1 MDECT
6 PFFKTPS
13 TDAHNTKYGDTVAT
27 STTNT
32 KPRDK
37 WGSKLG
43 FVMAAAGS
51 AVGLGNIWKFPYT
64 AGESGGGAF
73 VAIYLL
79 FVITIGFSV
88 MLTEFAVGRKTG
100 LSAVGAFKS
109 KDRRWSF
116 IGVIGVVSGLLIMGF
131 YPVVG
136 GWSIAYIYKIATGLL
151 STPDAIGDSFGSFI
165 SNPIEPLMWMGL
177 YLLLNIVVVIRGISG
192 GIEKAGK
199 ILMPLLFIILIVVAI
214 KGMSLPG
221 ASAGLEFLFSPDFS
235 KVDSSV
241 VLAALGQAFFS
252 LSLGMGCM
260 ITYGSYLKKKENLVQ
275 TTAMVTAMDTG
286 VAILAG
292 VAMFPAMFAFGMEPA
307 AGPGL
312 VFVVVPQLFAEMG
325 GMIGLMFALL
335 FFVGLSVAALT
346 SSISLLEV
354 VVSYLIDEKGM
365 KRPTAVFSASAVMA
379 SLCVFA
385 SLSLGGVG
393 PTLFGTGAFDIF
405 DLLTDKIF
413 LAVGGLLLCIFA
425 GWRLNREELEK
436 EITNDGEVSF
446 PLFGLWYN
454 LVKYVIPFAIAIVA
468 IAGIKAGF
476 DSGKGEIMLL
486 GIGIIALGGLASKK
500 L

>member
-1 MDECT
+1 M
-6 PFFKTPS
+6 
-13 TDAHNTKYGDTVAT
+13 AT
-27 STTNT
+27 SNTTT
-32 KPRDK
+32 TPRDT

-73 VAIYLL
+73 VAIYLF
-79 FVITIGFSV
+79 FVIFIGFSV
-88 MLTEFAVGRKTG
+88 MLTEFAIGRHTQK
-100 LSAVGAFKS
+100 SAVGAFKS
-109 KDRRWSF
+109 TDRRWTF
-116 IGVIGVVSGLLIMGF
+116 AGVIGVVSGLLIMGF

-136 GWSIAYIYKIATGLL
+136 GWSIAYIGKIAGGLL
-151 STPDAIGDSFGSFI
+151 DAPEAIGDSFGGFI
-165 SNPIEPLMWMGL
+165 SNPVQPLMWMGL
-177 YLLLNIVVVIRGISG
+177 YLLLNVVIVMKGISG

-199 ILMPLLFIILIVVAI
+199 VLMPLLFLILIVVSI
-214 KGMSLPG
+214 KGLTLPG
-221 ASAGLEFLFSPDFS
+221 SMAGLEFLFSPDFS
-235 KVDSSV
+235 KVDSNV
-241 VLAALGQAFFS
+241 ILAALGQAFFS

-260 ITYGSYLKKKENLVQ
+260 LTYGSYLKKKENLVQ

-325 GMIGLMFALL
+325 GVIGLLFALM
-335 FFVGLSVAALT
+335 FFIGLSVAALT
-346 SSISLLEV
+346 SSVSLLEV

-365 KRPTAVFSASAVMA
+365 KRVTAVLSASLVMA
-379 SLCVFA
+379 ALCIFA

-393 PTLFGTGAFDIF
+393 PTLFDTGAFDIF

-413 LAVGGLLLCIFA
+413 LAVGGMLVCIFA
-425 GWRLNREELEK
+425 GWRLNRADLEK

-446 PLFGLWYN
+446 PLFGLWYT
-454 LVKYVIPFAIAIVA
+454 LVKYIIPVAIAIVA
-468 IAGIKAGF
+468 FMGISSGF
-476 DSGKGEIMLL
+476 DSGKGAIMLL
-486 GIGIIALGGLASKK
+486 GIGIIAGSALISKK

>member
-1 MDECT
+1 M
-6 PFFKTPS
+6 S
-13 TDAHNTKYGDTVAT
+13 NTSAA
-27 STTNT
+27 
-32 KPRDK
+32 PRDT

-73 VAIYLL
+73 VAIYLF
-79 FVITIGFSV
+79 FVIFIGFSV
-88 MLTEFAVGRKTG
+88 MLTEFAIGRKTG

-109 KDRRWSF
+109 TDRRWTF
-116 IGVIGVVSGLLIMGF
+116 TGVLGVFSGLLIMGF

-136 GWSIAYIYKIATGLL
+136 GWALAYIFKVGGGLL
-151 STPDAIGDSFGSFI
+151 STPDTIGSSFGAFI
-165 SNPIEPLMWMGL
+165 SDPVQPLLWMGI
-177 YLLLNIVVVIRGISG
+177 YLLLNIVIVMRGVSG

-199 ILMPLLFIILIVVAI
+199 VLMPLLFIILIIVSV
-214 KGMSLPG
+214 KGLMLPG
-221 ASAGLEFLFSPDFS
+221 AMAGLEFLFMPDFS
-235 KVDSSV
+235 KVDSNV

-260 ITYGSYLKKKENLVQ
+260 MTYGSYLKKQENLVQ
-275 TTAMVTAMDTG
+275 TTGMVTAMDTG

-312 VFVVVPQLFAEMG
+312 VFVVVPQLFSEMG
-325 GMIGLMFALL
+325 GVIGLVLALL
-335 FFVGLSVAALT
+335 FFIGLTVAALT
-346 SSISLLEV
+346 SSVSLLEV

-365 KRPTAVFSASAVMA
+365 KRSTAVVSSSVVMA

-393 PTLFGTGAFDIF
+393 PKLFDTGAFDIF

-413 LAVGGLLLCIFA
+413 LAVGGMLVCIFA
-425 GWRLNREELEK
+425 GWRLSREELEK
-436 EITNDGEVSF
+436 EVTNNGEVSF
-446 PLFGLWYN
+446 PLFGVWYN
-454 LVKYVIPFAIAIVA
+454 LVKYIIPVAIAIVA
-468 IAGIKAGF
+468 VMGIKSGF
-476 DSGKGEIMLL
+476 ESGKGEIMVL
-486 GIGIIALGGLASKK
+486 GISIFVFAGLLSKK

>member
-1 MDECT
+1 M
-6 PFFKTPS
+6 
-13 TDAHNTKYGDTVAT
+13 AT
-27 STTNT
+27 SNTTT
-32 KPRDK
+32 QPRDS

-79 FVITIGFSV
+79 FVIFIGFSV

-109 KDRRWSF
+109 TDRRWSF
-116 IGVIGVVSGLLIMGF
+116 VGVIGVVSGLLIMGF

-136 GWSIAYIYKIATGLL
+136 GWAIAYIYKIATGLL
-151 STPDAIGDSFGSFI
+151 STPEAIGDSFGSFI
-165 SNPIEPLMWMGL
+165 SNPIQPLFWMGL
-177 YLLLNIVVVIRGISG
+177 YLIFNILVVIKGISG

-199 ILMPLLFIILIVVAI
+199 ILMPLLFAILILVAV
-214 KGMSLPG
+214 KGLSLPG
-221 ASAGLEFLFSPDFS
+221 ASAGLEFLFKPDFS
-235 KVDSSV
+235 KVDSTV

-275 TTAMVTAMDTG
+275 TTAMVTAMDTA

-292 VAMFPAMFAFGMEPA
+292 VAMFPAMFAFSMEPA

-312 VFVVVPQLFAEMG
+312 IFVVVPQLFAEMG
-325 GMIGLMFALL
+325 GIVGLLLALL
-335 FFVGLSVAALT
+335 FFIGLSVAALT
-346 SSISLLEV
+346 SSVSLLEV
-354 VVSYLIDEKGM
+354 VVSYLIDEKGL
-365 KRPTAVFSASAVMA
+365 KRSTAVFSASAVMA
-379 SLCVFA
+379 VLCIFA
-385 SLSLGGVG
+385 SLSLGGLG
-393 PTLFGTGAFDIF
+393 PTLFETGAFDIF

-413 LAVGGLLLCIFA
+413 LAVGGMLVCIFA
-425 GWRLNREELEK
+425 GWRLSRSELEK
-436 EITNDGEVSF
+436 EITNDGEFKF

-468 IAGIKAGF
+468 IAGVKAGF
-476 DSGKGEIMLL
+476 DIGKGEIMVL
-486 GIGIIALGGLASKK
+486 GLVIIGLGGLISKK

>member
-1 MDECT
+1 MAN
-6 PFFKTPS
+6 S
-13 TDAHNTKYGDTVAT
+13 NT
-27 STTNT
+27 TTA
-32 KPRDK
+32 PREN
-37 WGSKLG
+37 WGSRLG

-73 VAIYLL
+73 VFIYLL
-79 FVITIGFSV
+79 FVIFIGFSV

-109 KDRRWSF
+109 TDRRWSF
-116 IGVIGVVSGLLIMGF
+116 VGVIGVVSGLLIMGF

-136 GWSIAYIYKIATGLL
+136 GWAIAYIYKISSGLL
-151 STPDAIGDSFGSFI
+151 STPEAIGDSFGSFI
-165 SNPIEPLMWMGL
+165 SNPVQPLMWMGL
-177 YLLLNIVVVIRGISG
+177 YLVFNILVVIKGISG

-199 ILMPLLFIILIVVAI
+199 VLMPLLFAILILVAI
-214 KGMSLPG
+214 KGLTLPG
-221 ASAGLEFLFSPDFS
+221 ASAGLEFLFKPDFS

-286 VAILAG
+286 VALLAG
-292 VAMFPAMFAFGMEPA
+292 LAMFPAMFAFNMEPA

-312 VFVVVPQLFAEMG
+312 IFVVVPQLFAEMG
-325 GMIGLMFALL
+325 GIVGLLLALL
-335 FFVGLSVAALT
+335 FFIALSVAALT
-346 SSISLLEV
+346 SSVSLLEV

-379 SLCVFA
+379 VLCVFA
-385 SLSLGGVG
+385 SLSLGGTG
-393 PTLFGTGAFDIF
+393 PQLFDTGAFDVF

-413 LAVGGLLLCIFA
+413 LAVGGMLVCIFA
-425 GWRLNREELEK
+425 GWRLSRSELEK
-436 EITNDGEVSF
+436 EITNDGEIKF

-468 IAGIKAGF
+468 IAGVKAGF
-476 DSGKGEIMLL
+476 DSGKGEIMVLGL
-486 GIGIIALGGLASKK
+486 VIIGIGGLISKK

>member
-1 MDECT
+1 M
-6 PFFKTPS
+6 
-13 TDAHNTKYGDTVAT
+13 AT
-27 STTNT
+27 SNTTT
-32 KPRDK
+32 QPRDN

-79 FVITIGFSV
+79 FVIFIGFSV

-109 KDRRWSF
+109 TDRRWSF
-116 IGVIGVVSGLLIMGF
+116 VGVIGVVSGLLIMGF

-136 GWSIAYIYKIATGLL
+136 GWAIAYIYKIGTGLL
-151 STPDAIGDSFGSFI
+151 STPEAIGDSFGSFI
-165 SNPIEPLMWMGL
+165 SNPIQPLLWMGL
-177 YLLLNIVVVIRGISG
+177 YLIFNILVVIKGISG

-199 ILMPLLFIILIVVAI
+199 VLMPLLFAILILVAV

-221 ASAGLEFLFSPDFS
+221 ASAGLEFLFKPDFS
-235 KVDSSV
+235 KVDSTV

-260 ITYGSYLKKKENLVQ
+260 ITYGSYLKRKENLVQ
-275 TTAMVTAMDTG
+275 TTAMVTAMDTA

-292 VAMFPAMFAFGMEPA
+292 VAMFPAMFAFNMEPA

-312 VFVVVPQLFAEMG
+312 IFVVVPQLFAEMG
-325 GMIGLMFALL
+325 GIVGLLLALL
-335 FFVGLSVAALT
+335 FFIGLSVAALT
-346 SSISLLEV
+346 SSVSLLEV

-365 KRPTAVFSASAVMA
+365 KRSTAVFSASSVMA
-379 SLCVFA
+379 VLCVFA

-393 PTLFGTGAFDIF
+393 PTLFETGAFDIF

-413 LAVGGLLLCIFA
+413 LAVGGMLVCIFA
-425 GWRLNREELEK
+425 GWRLNRSELEK
-436 EITNDGEVSF
+436 EITNDGEFKF

-468 IAGIKAGF
+468 IAGVKAGF
-476 DSGKGEIMLL
+476 DSGKGEIMVLGL
-486 GIGIIALGGLASKK
+486 AIIGIGALVSKK

>member
-1 MDECT
+1 MALSNSST
-6 PFFKTPS
+6 PAQDSNGK
-13 TDAHNTKYGDTVAT
+13 ARDT
-27 STTNT
+27 
-32 KPRDK
+32 

-79 FVITIGFSV
+79 FVIFIGFSV
-88 MLTEFAVGRKTG
+88 MLTEFAIGRKTG

-109 KDRRWSF
+109 TDRRWTF
-116 IGVIGVVSGLLIMGF
+116 VGVIGVVSGLLIMGF

-136 GWSIAYIYKIATGLL
+136 GWALAYVQKVATGLL
-151 STPDAIGDSFGSFI
+151 STPEAIGDSFGGFI
-165 SNPIEPLMWMGL
+165 SDPVQPLLWMGA
-177 YLLLNIVVVIRGISG
+177 YLLLNVVVVVKGISG

-199 ILMPLLFIILIVVAI
+199 ILMPLLFMILILVAV
-214 KGMSLPG
+214 KGLTLPG
-221 ASAGLEFLFSPDFS
+221 AYAGVEFLFSPDFS

-260 ITYGSYLKKKENLVQ
+260 LTYGSYLKKKENLVQ

-286 VAILAG
+286 VALLAG
-292 VAMFPAMFAFGMEPA
+292 LAMFPAMFAFSMEPS

-325 GMIGLMFALL
+325 GIIGVLLALL
-335 FFVGLSVAALT
+335 FFVALSVAALT
-346 SSISLLEV
+346 SSVSLLEV

-365 KRPTAVFSASAVMA
+365 KRPAAVLLASSVMAVM
-379 SLCVFA
+379 CVFA

-393 PTLFGTGAFDIF
+393 PQLFETGVFDIF

-413 LAVGGLLLCIFA
+413 LAVGGMLVCIFA
-425 GWRLNREELEK
+425 GWRMSREDLQK
-436 EITNDGEVSF
+436 EITNDGKVSF

-454 LVKYVIPFAIAIVA
+454 LVKFVIPVAVAIVA
-468 IAGIKAGF
+468 FSGIKGGF

-486 GIGIIALGGLASKK
+486 GIAIIALAGIFSKK